1 MTVLDALP
9 QAISPAARRQARSL
23 EKTAHRPWTLPGRP
37 WFMGQTW
44 ERLLFAHWPVEPE
57 KLERVMPPELP
68 LDVVEGRAWIA
79 VTPFAV
85 KGLRVRGVAPTP
97 VLSSFPEI
105 NVRTYVTVDGQPG
118 IYFFS
123 LDTSSRFAVASA
135 RRIYRVPYFHAD
147 QRFDGEAFTSS
158 RARPAAEFAAR
169 YRPLGQPAPAE
180 PGSIEHFL
188 TERYCLYTLDE
199 ERRVLRGEIHHP
211 PWPLQAAEAE
221 IEVNTMGEQIGLELA
236 GTALLHFA
244 ERQDV
249 VFWQLEPVA

>member
-1 MTVLDALP
+1 VLSGLDTLAR
-9 QAISPAARRQARSL
+9 AVSRAADRQARSL
-23 EKTAHRPWTLPGRP
+23 EETAHRPWGVPERP

-44 ERLLFAHWPVEPE
+44 ERLLFAHWPVEPVR
-57 KLERVMPPELP
+57 LERVVPKQLP
-68 LDVVEGRAWIA
+68 LDVVDGKAWIA

-85 KGLRVRGVAPTP
+85 RGLRVRGVAPTP

-123 LDTSSRFAVASA
+123 LDTSSRFAVATA
-135 RRIYRVPYFHAD
+135 RRIYRLPYFRAR
-147 QRFDGEAFTSS
+147 QRFDGSTFTSS
-158 RARPAAEFAAR
+158 RAQPTAEFTAT
-169 YRPLGQPAPAE
+169 YRPVGDAAPPR

-199 ERRVLRGEIHHP
+199 ERRILRGEIHHP

-221 IEVNTMGEQIGLELA
+221 IELNTMGAQIGLELE
-236 GTALLHFA
+236 GTPLLHFA

-249 VFWQLEPVA
+249 VFWQLEAA